1 MASSPILSS
10 MNNAVSIVL
19 SVLVAGSATIVAG
32 AAQYTPMPKPMPTP
46 AAVPETSPASATSSG
61 SAISDTAIPKVQMRR
76 VWPKAKLIRP
86 VQVVARPDRGDR
98 LYVVEQA
105 GRVIEIDSTDPEN
118 AGRVVLDIKEP
129 VFDKFNEQ
137 GLLSLAFH
145 PKFAENH
152 FLYVWYTAKK
162 TEKSPDREVL
172 ARFTAKED
180 GMIDPA
186 SQLVLLEVPDPAW
199 NHNGGTLLFGPDGY
213 LYLSTG
219 DGGAGNDPW
228 GNGQNTN
235 SLLAAMLRIDVD
247 HPAEGKPYG
256 IPSDNPFVGK
266 ADSAPEIFAYGL
278 RNVWR
283 MSFDRKTGEIYA
295 GDVGQNAWEE
305 IDIVTKGGNYGWR
318 PREGFH
324 PTQGVED
331 SSEADPKFIEPL
343 VEYPHKDGV
352 SVTGGYV
359 YRGTAYPNLV
369 GVYLYADYAVG
380 TMWGLRAVGGKLTV
394 PPVAVGGKSGFCPA
408 SFGEGLDGTLFVC
421 GTNSGADGPG
431 MIYQL
436 SASN

>member
-1 MASSPILSS
+1 M
-10 MNNAVSIVL
+10 
-19 SVLVAGSATIVAG
+19 
-32 AAQYTPMPKPMPTP
+32 
-46 AAVPETSPASATSSG
+46 
-61 SAISDTAIPKVQMRR
+61 
-76 VWPKAKLIRP
+76 
-86 VQVVARPDRGDR
+86 QVVARPDRGDR

-118 AGRVVLDIKEP
+118 TGRVVLDIKEP

-186 SQLVLLEVPDPAW
+186 SQLILLEVPDPAW
-199 NHNGGTLLFGPDGY
+199 NHNGGTVLFGPDGY
-213 LYLSTG
+213 LYISTG

-266 ADSAPEIFAYGL
+266 AESAPEIFAYGL

-343 VEYPHKDGV
+343 VEYSHKDGV

-394 PPVAVGGKSGFCPA
+394 PPVVVGGKSGFCPA
-408 SFGEGLDGTLFVC
+408 SFGEALDGSLFLC
-421 GTNSGADGPG
+421 GTNPGADGPG

-436 SASN
+436 SASK